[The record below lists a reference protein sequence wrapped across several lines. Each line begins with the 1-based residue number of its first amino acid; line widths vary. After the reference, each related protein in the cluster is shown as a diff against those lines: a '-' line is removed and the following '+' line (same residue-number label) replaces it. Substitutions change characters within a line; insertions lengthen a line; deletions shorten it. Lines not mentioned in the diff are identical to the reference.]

1 MTRIHDESGFIRVR
15 KNLEKGSFCG
25 KVSEKSGEMEK
36 LEKVRE
42 NHMLFPRIITI
53 PDMEI
58 MFFLFVY
65 NNLCIIILN
74 LELDLEKG
82 IEFRHWSGKMSS
94 FLPRKVRES
103 QGK

>member
-1 MTRIHDESGFIRVR
+1 M
-15 KNLEKGSFCG
+15 K
-25 KVSEKSGEMEK
+25 KSGEMEK

-58 MFFLFVY
+58 MFFLFAY
-65 NNLCIIILN
+65 INLCIIILN